1 MKRFSIFI
9 FALVVTVLSACSNN
23 NTDLDKLKSGDLIF
37 QTSNSRQSVPIQ
49 MATHS
54 EYSHLG
60 MVFEKEGE
68 LFVYEAVQPVQ
79 IVDIKTYINRGNGG
93 NYAVKRL
100 KNADKVLTDEVLAK
114 MEKIAKSHLGKNYDI
129 YFNWSDSKMY
139 CSEYV
144 WKIYKRATG
153 LEIGKLRN
161 LEDFDLSSKTVKRIM
176 KERYGKNIPY
186 KEKMISP
193 GDMFNSELLEEVK

>member
-23 NTDLDKLKSGDLIF
+23 NTELDKLKSGDLIF

-93 NYAVKRL
+93 NYVVKRL
-100 KNADKVLTDEVLAK
+100 KNADKVLTDEVLAN

-153 LEIGKLRN
+153 LEIGKLRH
-161 LEDFDLSSKTVKRIM
+161 LEDFDLSSRTVKRIM
-176 KERYGKNIPY
+176 KERYGNNIPY

>member
-60 MVFEKEGE
+60 MVFEKEDE

-93 NYAVKRL
+93 NYVVKRL
-100 KNADKVLTDEVLAK
+100 KNADKVLTDEVLEK

-176 KERYGKNIPY
+176 KERYGSNIPY